1 MPAKLHK
8 KCPSRVHVQ
17 RRCGTCLVWLVGW
30 LSHQHEQFTIQRIDG
45 CSQLCHVHQMLS
57 ECVACDHGGI
67 NGVVCGFRLHDDGP
81 TAELEWFESTSLGFG
96 GVPSYWLGFFR
107 RGGKGRHRDI
117 RHHLQLREF
126 GSHCAARSSMASG
139 PLQQNST
146 EVSLEKTRGSFD
158 LYIRVLLQL
167 TPERFTSTLTKRTC
181 SSQCRGA
188 LCPVRRLRGT
198 LPSSSSCT
206 TT

>member
-1 MPAKLHK
+1 M
-8 KCPSRVHVQ
+8 
-17 RRCGTCLVWLVGW
+17 VGW

-45 CSQLCHVHQMLS
+45 SVLTVVTRASLAFGMRGLR
-57 ECVACDHGGI
+57 GI
-67 NGVVCGFRLHDDGP
+67 NGAVGGFRLHDDGP

-107 RGGKGRHRDI
+107 RGGRGRHRDI
-117 RHHLQLREF
+117 RHHRQLREF